1 MFGQS
6 DPHVMIPASR
16 DPVAA
21 LGPIAAE
28 IETLFRS
35 KAAAAGVPVEWS
47 TAMTVNDTELVKRL
61 LFAARNA
68 DLTILGQ
75 HDARAH
81 DVSTPSDLVEQIV
94 LNSGRPVLVIPY
106 AGRFAS
112 IGERVMV
119 AWNAGREAARALHD
133 AMPFLARAKHV
144 ILIAINPDIGTQGVR
159 RGAVRADA
167 ASSRRARRRG
177 RGGGAVGR
185 RRPRHGHA
193 SVAVDRRRRSTCW

>member
-1 MFGQS
+1 MSCKDLLVHIDAGERSLARLDLAIGVAQRFGARLTGFFGQS

-16 DPVAA
+16 NPVAT
-21 LGPIAAE
+21 LGPRAGE
-28 IETLFRS
+28 LETLFRS
-35 KAAAAGVPVEWS
+35 KAEAAGVPVEWS

-61 LFAARNA
+61 LFATRNA
-68 DLTILGQ
+68 DLAILGQ

-119 AWNAGREAARALHD
+119 AWNTGREAARALHD
-133 AMPFLARAKHV
+133 AMPFLTRAKHV
-144 ILIAINPDIGTQGVR
+144 ILILSLIHI
-159 RGAVRADA
+159 
-167 ASSRRARRRG
+167 
-177 RGGGAVGR
+177 
-185 RRPRHGHA
+185 
-193 SVAVDRRRRSTCW
+193 